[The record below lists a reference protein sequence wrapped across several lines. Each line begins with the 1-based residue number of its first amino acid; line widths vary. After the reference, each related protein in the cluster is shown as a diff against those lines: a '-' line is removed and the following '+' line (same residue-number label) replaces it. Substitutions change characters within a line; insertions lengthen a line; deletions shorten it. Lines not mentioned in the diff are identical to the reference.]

1 VATQMRATQTK
12 RGRNGAVAA
21 AGGRAAEKRSSTK
34 RSIVGWTLDSEQRS
48 WLLNLF
54 SSAYPDV
61 IADHVTLA
69 SGPEAKRPPKD
80 TNAEVVGQ
88 ADDGAGV
95 QAFVVRING
104 TTDRP
109 DGSTYHI
116 TWSIDRSKGREA
128 RESNDVIRMCG
139 WQPLDQPVPI
149 VLKGASLT
157 SEP

>member
-1 VATQMRATQTK
+1 MATQMRDTQTK
-12 RGRNGAVAA
+12 RRNERAA
-21 AGGRAAEKRSSTK
+21 AATAERKSST
-34 RSIVGWTLDSEQRS
+34 RSVVGWKLESEQRS

-69 SGPEAKRPPKD
+69 SGPDAKRPPKD
-80 TNAEVVGQ
+80 TNAEIVGQ
-88 ADDGAGV
+88 VDDGAGV
-95 QAFVVRING
+95 QAFVVSIDG

-128 RESNDVIRMCG
+128 HDSNDVLRTIR
-139 WQPLDQPVPI
+139 WQPLDQPIPI
-149 VLKGASLT
+149 TLKGASLT

>member
-1 VATQMRATQTK
+1 MATQVRDTQTK
-12 RGRNGAVAA
+12 RRRDSAVAA
-21 AGGRAAEKRSSTK
+21 AAGKKPSAKRAV
-34 RSIVGWTLDSEQRS
+34 VGWKLDPEDRS

-69 SGPEAKRPPKD
+69 SGPDAKRPPKD
-80 TNAEVVGQ
+80 TNAEVIGQ
-88 ADDGAGV
+88 IDDGAGV
-95 QAFVVRING
+95 QAFIVRIDG

-128 RESNDVIRMCG
+128 HESNDVIRMLG
-139 WQPLDQPVPI
+139 WQPLEQPYPI
-149 VLKGASLT
+149 TLKGASLT
-157 SEP
+157 TEP